1 MPELVLQP
9 VVDKIDT
16 VPETHREL
24 YEERDGKFV
33 LSKPVKIDDPR
44 ELKSAL
50 QQEREM
56 RRQLT
61 EKVGD
66 LPDDWKERIKRADEY
81 EQQELERKGQYQ
93 ELLKTTED
101 RYKGEIGK
109 REERITLLTG
119 TLERTMVVNAATN
132 ALNALSAP
140 VKALLPHV
148 LPHLQAVEN
157 AERPGEFE
165 VFVKDPKDPKKMR
178 VDLKTNEPFT
188 VDQLIEE
195 LRADDQLSKLFPAS
209 AATGSGGAGSGFVRG
224 GNNRIVKLTEEEA
237 KDPQRYKQLRA
248 QKEKGE
254 IDGAVDHLNRRL
266 V

>member
-9 VVDKIDT
+9 VVDKIDA
-16 VPETHREL
+16 VPESHREL
-24 YEERDGKFV
+24 YEEREGKFV
-33 LSKPVKIDDPR
+33 LSKPVKIDDPK
-44 ELKSAL
+44 ELKGAL
-50 QQEREM
+50 AQEREM
-56 RRQLT
+56 RRQLA

-66 LPDDWKERIKRADEY
+66 LPDDWKERIRKADEY
-81 EQQELERKGQYQ
+81 EKQELERKGEYQ
-93 ELLKTTED
+93 ELLKSTED

-119 TLERTMVVNAATN
+119 TLERTMVVNSATN
-132 ALNALSAP
+132 ALNAVSAP

-165 VFVKDPKDPKKMR
+165 VFVKDPKDPRKMR

-188 VDQLIEE
+188 VEQLIEE

-209 AATGSGGAGSGFVRG
+209 PANGSGGAGSGFSRS
-224 GNNRIVKLTEEEA
+224 GNSRIVKLSEEEA
-237 KDPQRYKQLRA
+237 KDPQRYKQLRE
-248 QKEKGE
+248 QKSKGE
-254 IDGAVDHLNRRL
+254 IDGAVDHLGRRL